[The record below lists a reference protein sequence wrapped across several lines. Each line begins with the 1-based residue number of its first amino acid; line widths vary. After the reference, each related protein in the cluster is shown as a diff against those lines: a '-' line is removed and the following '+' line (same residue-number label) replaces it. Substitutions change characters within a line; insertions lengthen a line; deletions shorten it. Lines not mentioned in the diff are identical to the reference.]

1 MHKEVWKG
9 WNTPRRL
16 TVAGFLAPVIYILHC
31 GICQDMPPVIIRF
44 RNKDG
49 GTRVVAKK
57 ISNRNVLLTITIN
70 PCN

>member
-57 ISNRNVLLTITIN
+57 N
-70 PCN
+70 PQSERFTNNHYKSL